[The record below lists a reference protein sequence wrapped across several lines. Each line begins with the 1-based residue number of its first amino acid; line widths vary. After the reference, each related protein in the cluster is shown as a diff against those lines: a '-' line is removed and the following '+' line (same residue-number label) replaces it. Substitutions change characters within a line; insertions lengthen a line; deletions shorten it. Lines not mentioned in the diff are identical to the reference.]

1 MKSLINNENIQ
12 SSYVTFD
19 PATNPVSP
27 DAHWPS
33 ISEMVAEARKTG
45 QMPFSNLRTPVPSYT
60 EDIDTPQGFES
71 TDKVEA
77 AINARAFADKVSEM
91 ETTLEELK
99 SKEKEQK
106 EPVVPPVVSESSE
119 K

>member
-1 MKSLINNENIQ
+1 MKTLINKENIQ

-60 EDIDTPQGFES
+60 DDIDTPQGFDS

-77 AINARAFADKVSEM
+77 AMNARAFADKVSEM

-99 SKEKEQK
+99 AKEKQEK
-106 EPVVPPVVSESSE
+106 DKAEPVVPESPKE
-119 K
+119 